1 MEQSLLC
8 VGKGVMFS
16 KLSREDFCDT
26 PDTESERE
34 DRLEVL
40 IAFPCGYFSSFRLAS
55 YRLVDLCDS

>member
-1 MEQSLLC
+1 MEQSRLW

-16 KLSREDFCDT
+16 KLSIEDFCDT

-40 IAFPCGYFSSFRLAS
+40 MAFSCGSFSSFRLT
-55 YRLVDLCDS
+55 